1 MMKAAFERFFQKLS
15 EAFTELE
22 VARAATVAANADAI
36 AELRARVTAL
46 EVENAEMKAKLEAM
60 ER

>member
-36 AELRARVTAL
+36 AELRARLTA
-46 EVENAEMKAKLEAM
+46 AEAEIAELKAKWET
-60 ER
+60 RP